1 MDDNSFA
8 SLVSKLN
15 QIDVG
20 RKPQERQFKAKDNHI
35 KEGMKTN
42 DMTSILENLYRDV
55 PFESARTTASDAPFK
70 KDYKPKQL
78 PADYKM
84 PSVGP
89 VLGGDEEEIPTDG
102 YLVGEAQDSLMGVK
116 DPVISISD
124 VNGKPI
130 DRLKMSVAATKYKF
144 DMNVIRPQFL
154 KQDHVKH
161 GQFTLSAPMNGQPM
175 EGHTDADIEDKGE
188 YDQEGEMAKGQLNRA
203 ADAALELQSIL
214 DDDEN
219 LPEWVQNK
227 ITKALDYLDTSR
239 DYMKQE
245 LDEYTP
251 HPGSEES
258 WDGVSPDTDQ
268 TLSGP
273 INPAPKGA
281 QLPEDHVG
289 KKKSI
294 LDYLSDVEAKHN
306 EDMLADPVKTFTTDD
321 GKEMKIYRTKDDGY
335 RIKVNGKESKSSF
348 GKLDDAVMA
357 CETFVQKS
365 IDYASER

>member
-8 SLVSKLN
+8 ALVGKLN
-15 QIDVG
+15 QIDSG
-20 RKPQERQFKAKDNHI
+20 RKPSEKAFKSKTTDI
-35 KEGMKTN
+35 KEGMKN
-42 DMTSILENLYRDV
+42 NNMSSILENLYRDV

-70 KDYKPKQL
+70 KGYKPKQL

-89 VLGGDEEEIPTDG
+89 VLGGDEEEIPTDD
-102 YLVGEAQDSLMGVK
+102 YLVGEDS
-116 DPVISISD
+116 
-124 VNGKPI
+124 I
-130 DRLKMSVAATKYKF
+130 DF
-144 DMNVIRPQFL
+144 D
-154 KQDHVKH
+154 
-161 GQFTLSAPMNGQPM
+161 
-175 EGHTDADIEDKGE
+175 DIDYDETEIDIKDKGE

-239 DYMKQE
+239 DYMKGE
-245 LDEYTP
+245 LDEAPLAGTQDIKDYQQTGTP
-251 HPGSEES
+251 GQPNNDPAQTQHSGDEQS
-258 WDGVSPDTDQ
+258 WDGVNPTTDQ
-268 TLSGP
+268 VLSGP
-273 INPAPKGA
+273 INKANKA
-281 QLPEDHVG
+281 KQMPEDSIN
-289 KKKSI
+289 KKRSI
-294 LDYLSDVEAKHN
+294 MDFIGDVEAKHN

>member
-8 SLVSKLN
+8 ALVGKLN
-15 QIDVG
+15 QLDSS
-20 RKPQERQFKAKDNHI
+20 RKPSEKAFKPKTTDI
-35 KEGMKTN
+35 KEGMKN
-42 DMTSILENLYRDV
+42 SNMSSILENLYRDV

-70 KDYKPKQL
+70 KGYKPKQL

-84 PSVGP
+84 PDVGP
-89 VLGGDEEEIPTDG
+89 VLGGDEEKIPTDG
-102 YLVGEAQDSLMGVK
+102 YLVGEDS
-116 DPVISISD
+116 
-124 VNGKPI
+124 I
-130 DRLKMSVAATKYKF
+130 DF
-144 DMNVIRPQFL
+144 DEI
-154 KQDHVKH
+154 DY
-161 GQFTLSAPMNGQPM
+161 
-175 EGHTDADIEDKGE
+175 ADETEIDIKDKGE

-294 LDYLSDVEAKHN
+294 LDYLGDVEKKHN
-306 EDMLADPVKTFTTDD
+306 EDMLSEPVKTFTTDD
-321 GKEMKIYRTKDDGY
+321 GKEMKIYGTEDDGY
-335 RIKVNGKESKSSF
+335 RVKVNGKESKKSF
-348 GKLDDAVMA
+348 GKLSDAVMA
-357 CETFVQKS
+357 CETFVQRS
-365 IDYASER
+365 RDYASEK

>member
-8 SLVSKLN
+8 ALVGKLN
-15 QIDVG
+15 QIDSG
-20 RKPQERQFKAKDNHI
+20 RKPSEKAFKPKTTDI
-35 KEGMKTN
+35 KEGMKN
-42 DMTSILENLYRDV
+42 NNMSSILENLYRDV

-70 KDYKPKQL
+70 KGYKPKQL

-89 VLGGDEEEIPTDG
+89 VLGGDEEEIPTDK
-102 YLVGEAQDSLMGVK
+102 YLVGEDS
-116 DPVISISD
+116 
-124 VNGKPI
+124 I
-130 DRLKMSVAATKYKF
+130 DF
-144 DMNVIRPQFL
+144 D
-154 KQDHVKH
+154 
-161 GQFTLSAPMNGQPM
+161 
-175 EGHTDADIEDKGE
+175 DIDYDETEIDIKDKGE

>member
-8 SLVSKLN
+8 ALVGKLN

-20 RKPQERQFKAKDNHI
+20 RKPHERQFKPKATHI
-35 KEGMKTN
+35 KDGMKAN
-42 DMTSILENLYRDV
+42 DMTSILENMYRDI
-55 PFESARTTASDAPFK
+55 PFESAKSLDSGTTKQFK
-70 KDYKPKQL
+70 PGYKPKSL

-89 VLGGDEEEIPTDG
+89 VLGGDEEEIPTKG
-102 YLVGEAQDSLMGVK
+102 YFVGDSV
-116 DPVISISD
+116 DPDIIAKLAGD
-124 VNGKPI
+124 AEEI
-130 DRLKMSVAATKYKF
+130 DIT
-144 DMNVIRPQFL
+144 
-154 KQDHVKH
+154 
-161 GQFTLSAPMNGQPM
+161 
-175 EGHTDADIEDKGE
+175 DKGE
-188 YDQEGEMAKGQLNRA
+188 YDEEGAQSKDQLARA

-289 KKKSI
+289 KKQSL
-294 LDYLSDVEAKHN
+294 LDYLGDVEKKHN
-306 EDMLADPVKTFTTDD
+306 EDILSEPVKTFTTDD
-321 GKEMKIYRTKDDGY
+321 GKEMKIYGTEDDGY
-335 RIKVNGKESKSSF
+335 RVKVNGKESKKSF
-348 GKLDDAVMA
+348 GKLSDAVMA
-357 CETFVQKS
+357 CETFVQRS
-365 IDYASER
+365 RDYASEK

>member
-8 SLVSKLN
+8 SLVGKLN
-15 QIDVG
+15 SIDAG
-20 RKPQERQFKAKDNHI
+20 RKPHERQFKAKDNHI
-35 KEGMKTN
+35 KEGMKAN
-42 DMTSILENLYRDV
+42 DMTSILENMYRDV
-55 PFESARTTASDAPFK
+55 PFESAKSLDSATTKQFK
-70 KDYKPKQL
+70 PGYKPKQL

-84 PSVGP
+84 PDVGP
-89 VLGGDEEEIPTDG
+89 VLGGDEEKIPTKG
-102 YLVGEAQDSLMGVK
+102 YMVGDSI
-116 DPVISISD
+116 DP
-124 VNGKPI
+124 
-130 DRLKMSVAATKYKF
+130 
-144 DMNVIRPQFL
+144 DMIAKL
-154 KQDHVKH
+154 A
-161 GQFTLSAPMNGQPM
+161 G
-175 EGHTDADIEDKGE
+175 DADEIDIKDKGE
-188 YDQEGEMAKGQLNRA
+188 YDEEGAMSKDQLARA
-203 ADAALELQSIL
+203 ADAALELQGIL

-251 HPGSEES
+251 QPGSEES

-294 LDYLSDVEAKHN
+294 LDYLGDIEQKKN
-306 EDMLADPVKTFTTDD
+306 EEMLAEPVKTFKTND
-321 GKEMKIYRTKDDGY
+321 GKEMKIYGTEDDGY
-335 RIKVNGKESKSSF
+335 RVKVNGKESKKSF
-348 GKLDDAVMA
+348 GKLSDAVLA
-357 CETFVQKS
+357 CETFVQRS
-365 IDYASER
+365 RDYASEK

>member
-1 MDDNSFA
+1 MDDSSFA
-8 SLVSKLN
+8 SLVGRLN
-15 QIDVG
+15 QIDAG
-20 RKPQERQFKAKDNHI
+20 RKPYEKQFKPKENHI
-35 KEGMKTN
+35 KEGMKAN
-42 DMTSILENLYRDV
+42 DMTSILENMYRDI
-55 PFESARTTASDAPFK
+55 PFESAKTVSTKEFQK
-70 KDYKPKQL
+70 GYKPKAL

-89 VLGGDEEEIPTDG
+89 VLGGDEEKIPTKG
-102 YLVGEAQDSLMGVK
+102 YFVGDSV
-116 DPVISISD
+116 DP
-124 VNGKPI
+124 
-130 DRLKMSVAATKYKF
+130 
-144 DMNVIRPQFL
+144 DMIAKL
-154 KQDHVKH
+154 A
-161 GQFTLSAPMNGQPM
+161 G
-175 EGHTDADIEDKGE
+175 DADEVEIDITDKGE
-188 YDQEGEMAKGQLNRA
+188 YDEEGAQSKDQLARA

-258 WDGVSPDTDQ
+258 WDGVNPTTAQTAGTTDQ
-268 TLSGP
+268 GYEGP
-273 INPAPKGA
+273 VAPEGEKDPT
-281 QLPEDHVG
+281 QLTKVTKEDSIG

-294 LDYLSDVEAKHN
+294 MDFIGDVEAKHN